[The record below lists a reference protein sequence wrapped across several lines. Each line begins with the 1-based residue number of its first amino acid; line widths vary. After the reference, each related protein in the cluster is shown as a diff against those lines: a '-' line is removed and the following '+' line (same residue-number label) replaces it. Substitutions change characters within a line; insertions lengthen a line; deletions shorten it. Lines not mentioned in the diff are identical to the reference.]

1 MKELVIISG
10 KGGTGKTSVTASFAA
25 LADKPIIADCDV
37 DAPDLHLILDPQI
50 KERYPFSGGKIAEVI
65 SEQCNNCG
73 LCQQHCRYNAV
84 TPTGPANRQYSRTWY
99 VDPLACEGCGVCAEF
114 CPNHAIEMKDAVN
127 GEWYKSQCRFGSMV
141 HARLG
146 VAQENS
152 GKLVTLVRRQA
163 RHWAEQQEADLI
175 ICDGPPGIG
184 CPVIATI
191 NGADFVLLV
200 SEPSLSG
207 VHDLQ
212 RALNLVRH
220 FQRPAMLVVNKFD
233 LNPEVT
239 RQMERKAHEQ
249 EVTVAGRIP
258 YDPVMVEA
266 QMEGKCI
273 AEYKDSPARHA
284 VCDIWETVQKAVNG
298 QTFSA
303 SN

>member
-25 LADKPIIADCDV
+25 QARNTMVADCDV
-37 DAPDLHLILDPQI
+37 DAPDLHLLLDPQVQ
-50 KERYPFSGGKIAEVI
+50 ERFPFSGGKNAEI
-65 SEQCNNCG
+65 NPEQCTNCG
-73 LCQQHCRYNAV
+73 LCQQYCRFEAIA
-84 TPTGPANRQYSRTWY
+84 PTGPNNSQYSQTYY

-114 CPNHAIEMKDAVN
+114 CPNQAIEMKDAVN
-127 GEWYKSQCRFGSMV
+127 GEWYKSQSRFGPMV

-152 GKLVTLVRRQA
+152 GKLVTLVRQKA
-163 RHWAEQQEADLI
+163 KDWAGQKNADLL

-184 CPVIATI
+184 CPVIAAI

-212 RALNLVRH
+212 RALQLVRH
-220 FQRPAMLVVNKFD
+220 FELPAMLAVNKFD

-239 RQMERKAHEQ
+239 RQMEQQAREQ
-249 EVTVAGRIP
+249 NVAVAGRIP
-258 YDPVMVEA
+258 YDPAMVEA
-266 QMEGKCI
+266 QMEGKCV
-273 AEYKDSPARHA
+273 AEYKDCPSRRA
-284 VCDIWETVQKAVNG
+284 VLEIWDSIQKIVQAP
-298 QTFSA
+298 TA
-303 SN
+303 S